1 MNNQTIQVASPELA
15 SIEVENLSRSTFL
28 MKGALAAGA
37 AYGALAVGP
46 LVRSAF
52 AQADNGDLE
61 ILNFALTLEY
71 LEAAFYAEGGKQV
84 KGVPSDV
91 AELVKTFGAEE
102 QEHVDAL
109 TATIKDLGGKPV
121 KAPGVDFGDAFA
133 SADSFLATAIV
144 FEDLGVSAYNGA
156 APAIKSKDLLATAGG
171 IVQIEAR
178 HAASIRYA
186 AGESPAPDAFD
197 PSATTDE
204 VLKAV
209 EPFLAA

>member
-1 MNNQTIQVASPELA
+1 MNQKIQVASPELA
-15 SIEVENLSRSTFL
+15 SIEVENLSRSTFI

-46 LVRSAF
+46 LVRNAF
-52 AQADNGDLE
+52 AQAENGDLE

-109 TATIKDLGGKPV
+109 TATIEDLGGKPV

-209 EPFLAA
+209 EPFLA

>member
-1 MNNQTIQVASPELA
+1 MNHKIQAASPELA
-15 SIEVENLSRSTFL
+15 SIEVENVSRGAFL

-46 LVRSAF
+46 LVRNAF
-52 AQADNGDLE
+52 AQSEDGDLE

-71 LEAAFYAEGGKQV
+71 LEAAFYAQGAKQV
-84 KGVPSDV
+84 KGVPSDI
-91 AELVKTFGAEE
+91 AELVKTFGDQE

-133 SADSFLATAIV
+133 GPDSFLATAIV

-156 APAIKSKDLLATAGG
+156 APSIKSKDLLATAGA

-186 AGESPAPDAFD
+186 AGETPAPEAFE
-197 PSATTDE
+197 PSATTDQ
-204 VLKAV
+204 VLEAV
-209 EPFLAA
+209 QPFLVG

>member
-1 MNNQTIQVASPELA
+1 MNQKIQVASPELA
-15 SIEVENLSRSTFL
+15 SIEIENLSRSTFL

-46 LVRSAF
+46 LVRNAF
-52 AQADNGDLE
+52 AQGDNGDVE

-109 TATIKDLGGKPV
+109 TATIEDLGGKPV

-186 AGESPAPDAFD
+186 AGESPAPDAFE

-209 EPFLAA
+209 EPFLV

>member
-1 MNNQTIQVASPELA
+1 MNQKIEVASPELA
-15 SIEVENLSRSTFL
+15 SIEVENLSRSTFI

-46 LVRSAF
+46 LVRNAF
-52 AQADNGDLE
+52 AQAENGDLE

-109 TATIKDLGGKPV
+109 TATIEDLGGKPV

-186 AGESPAPDAFD
+186 AGESPAPDAFE

-209 EPFLAA
+209 EPFLA

>member
-1 MNNQTIQVASPELA
+1 MNQKIQVASPELA
-15 SIEVENLSRSTFL
+15 SIEVENLSRSTFI

-46 LVRSAF
+46 LVRNAF
-52 AQADNGDLE
+52 AQAENGDLE

-109 TATIKDLGGKPV
+109 TATIEDLGGKPV

-186 AGESPAPDAFD
+186 AGESPAPDAFE

-209 EPFLAA
+209 EPFLV

>member
-1 MNNQTIQVASPELA
+1 MNQKIEVASPELA

-28 MKGALAAGA
+28 VKGALAAGA

-46 LVRSAF
+46 LVRNAF
-52 AQADNGDLE
+52 AQAENGDLE

-186 AGESPAPDAFD
+186 AGESPAPDAFE

-209 EPFLAA
+209 EPFLA

>member
-1 MNNQTIQVASPELA
+1 MNQKIEVASPELA
-15 SIEVENLSRSTFL
+15 SIEVENLSRSTFI

-46 LVRSAF
+46 LVRNAF
-52 AQADNGDLE
+52 AQAENGDLE

-186 AGESPAPDAFD
+186 AGESPAPDAFE

-209 EPFLAA
+209 EPFLA

>member
-1 MNNQTIQVASPELA
+1 MNQKIQVASPELA
-15 SIEVENLSRSTFL
+15 SIEIENLSRSTFL

-46 LVRSAF
+46 LVRNAF
-52 AQADNGDLE
+52 AQSDNGDVE

-71 LEAAFYAEGGKQV
+71 LEAAFYAEGAKQV
-84 KGVPSDV
+84 KGVPDDV
-91 AELVKTFGAEE
+91 AELVKTFGEEE

-133 SADSFLATAIV
+133 SPDSFLATGIV

-156 APAIKSKDLLATAGG
+156 APEIKSKDLLAVAGS
-171 IVQIEAR
+171 IVQNEAR
-178 HAASIRYA
+178 HAASIRFA
-186 AGESPAPDAFD
+186 AGEPPAPEAFD
-197 PSATTDE
+197 PSRTMDE
-204 VLKAV
+204 VLKEV
-209 EPFLAA
+209 EPFLA